1 MMLTIELLPRFRTRP
16 DTSFERIVPMVD
28 RPVSEARDYYSLQSA
43 EDTGAET
50 WNRWLPALRM
60 YGLVVLA
67 VALWTAKPWLSP
79 GGWPGVLAMAIV
91 AAQTVAF
98 VVMWVYR
105 PIWQHGV
112 RTLAWHGLFLVV
124 SYAALIAISPAFLVL
139 QLWIYPQ
146 VVFSL
151 ALRWSIAGGFGIGV
165 ISAAVVFA
173 GAGGDIG
180 AALPGVA
187 TSLMTAFIVVA
198 MAVWIR
204 ETITQS
210 LQRQA
215 LVDQLTAARRELATA
230 ERAAGVAEERARL
243 AREIHDTLAQAF
255 ASVVTHLEAAD
266 ASLPAD
272 ADRPR
277 RHLRAAEEVA
287 RESLAEVRTLV
298 WALRP
303 EAIASA
309 GLPAAIER
317 AALAGGAGPGGP
329 ATEFAVS
336 GEPRALQMDV
346 EVTLLRAAQEAVA
359 NARRHAA
366 ASHITVTL
374 TYYPDE
380 VSLDVIDDGRGF
392 DPSGAAKRRGL
403 GLIGMR
409 ERSQAL
415 GGRFAIESTP
425 GEGTAVAITLPAIAA
440 AGQ

>member
-1 MMLTIELLPRFRTRP
+1 MTSTIALSIPSGLL
-16 DTSFERIVPMVD
+16 SERIAPMAE
-28 RPVSEARDYYSLQSA
+28 RPVPEARDYYDIEGAADTSA
-43 EDTGAET
+43 EP
-50 WNRWLPALRM
+50 WSRWLPAGRV
-60 YGLVVLA
+60 YGFVVLA
-67 VALWTAKPWLSP
+67 IALWTARPWLTP
-79 GGWPGVLAMAIV
+79 GGWPGALAMAIL
-91 AAQTVAF
+91 AALTVAF

-112 RTLAWHGLFLVV
+112 RTLAWHGLFLI
-124 SYAALIAISPAFLVL
+124 AAYTALVAISPAFLVL
-139 QLWIYPQ
+139 QLLVYPQ

-151 ALRWSIAGGFGIGV
+151 ALRWSIAGGIALGV

-180 AALPGVA
+180 TALPGVA
-187 TSLMTAFIVVA
+187 TSLMTAIVVVA

-210 LQRQA
+210 LQRQS
-215 LVDQLTAARRELATA
+215 LIEQLTAARRDLATA

-266 ASLPAD
+266 ASLSSD
-272 ADRPR
+272 AERPR
-277 RHLRAAEEVA
+277 RHIRAAEEVA
-287 RESLAEVRTLV
+287 RASLAEARTLV

-303 EAIASA
+303 EAIATV

-317 AALAGGAGPGGP
+317 AAVAAGAGPGSP
-329 ATEFAVS
+329 TTEFAVS
-336 GEPRALQMDV
+336 GKARQLHVDV
-346 EVTLLRAAQEAVA
+346 EVTLLRAAQEAIA

-380 VSLDVIDDGRGF
+380 VSLDVIDDGCGF
-392 DPSGAAKRRGL
+392 DPSAAAKRGGL
-403 GLIGMR
+403 GLVGMR
-409 ERSQAL
+409 ERAEAL
-415 GGRFAIESTP
+415 GGTLAIESTP
-425 GEGTAVAITLPAIAA
+425 GEGTAVAITLPAIEAA
-440 AGQ
+440 AQ

>member
-1 MMLTIELLPRFRTRP
+1 
-16 DTSFERIVPMVD
+16 MVD
-28 RPVSEARDYYSLQSA
+28 RPVPVARDYYSDPELT
-43 EDTGAET
+43 ETGGET
-50 WNRWLPALRM
+50 WYRWLPAGRV
-60 YGLVVLA
+60 YGFVVLA
-67 VALWTAKPWLSP
+67 IALWAAKPWLTP
-79 GGWPGVLAMAIV
+79 GGWVGAVALAIL
-91 AAQTVAF
+91 AALTGAF
-98 VVMWVYR
+98 VVMWVYK

-112 RTLAWHGLFLVV
+112 RTLAWHGLFLVAA
-124 SYAALIAISPAFLVL
+124 YAALVIISPAFLVL
-139 QLWIYPQ
+139 QLLVYPQ

-151 ALRWSIAGGFGIGV
+151 ALRWAIAGGLAIGA
-165 ISAAVVFA
+165 ISAGVALA

-180 AALPGVA
+180 TALPGVA
-187 TSLMTAFIVVA
+187 TSLTTSIVVVA
-198 MAVWIR
+198 MAIWIR

-210 LQRQA
+210 LQRQG
-215 LVDQLTAARRELATA
+215 LVEQLTAARRELATA

-266 ASLPAD
+266 ASLPSD
-272 ADRPR
+272 AERPR
-277 RHLRAAEEVA
+277 RHVRAAEEVA
-287 RESLAEVRTLV
+287 RASLAEVRTLV

-303 EAIASA
+303 DAISSV

-317 AALAGGAGPGGP
+317 AAIAGGGPGGP

-336 GEPRALQMDV
+336 GEPRALQV
-346 EVTLLRAAQEAVA
+346 NAEVTLLRAAQEAIA

-392 DPSGAAKRRGL
+392 DPASAAKSGGL

-409 ERSQAL
+409 ERSEAL
-415 GGRFAIESTP
+415 GGRLEIESTP
-425 GEGTAVAITLPAIAA
+425 GEGTAVAVTLPAIEAA
-440 AGQ
+440 AQ